1 VEFMQPME
9 LMLRRRARLAIDE
22 PGQNRPAVEHGRP
35 AVLLAP
41 VPQVGR
47 RYAVKGERPPSRFA
61 RGEDDGVIA
70 RYDAYA
76 QAFWAGRVKR
86 NGR

>member
-1 VEFMQPME
+1 MEPIEF
-9 LMLRRRARLAIDE
+9 MLRRRVRLGMSDE
-22 PGQNRPAVEHGRP
+22 AQAQPPRQGRP
-35 AVLLAP
+35 AVLLEP
-41 VPQVGR
+41 VPTVGK

-61 RGEDDGVIA
+61 PGEDDGVIA

-86 NGR
+86 GR

>member
-1 VEFMQPME
+1 MEPMDF
-9 LMLRRRARLAIDE
+9 MLRRRVRLGMSGE
-22 PGQNRPAVEHGRP
+22 PQQPQHGRP

-41 VPQVGR
+41 LPQVGK

-61 RGEDDGVIA
+61 PGEDDGVIA

-76 QAFWAGRVKR
+76 QAFWSGRVKR